1 VIGGKYM
8 IDERMWQIM
17 QKRLGYSDEE
27 IALFRTDPK
36 NEQVLEKAKELSRIN
51 LIAEV
56 IEAHGCNSRH
66 KKGDRFRLDGYGNL
80 IKEPNPDKICIFA
93 LGALVP
99 GVFAAQELVYAGVDP
114 NKMRFRSVGCIDV
127 GIRCGG
133 WGKVIMH
140 LSAEEVNKNQ
150 INA

>member
-66 KKGDRFRLDGYGNL
+66 KKGDRFRLVL
-80 IKEPNPDKICIFA
+80 
-93 LGALVP
+93 
-99 GVFAAQELVYAGVDP
+99 
-114 NKMRFRSVGCIDV
+114 
-127 GIRCGG
+127 
-133 WGKVIMH
+133 
-140 LSAEEVNKNQ
+140 
-150 INA
+150 